1 MDCGEHLAMSETC
14 TLAVKSAVATVTL
27 ARPGVHNAF
36 DETLIA
42 RLAAIF
48 AALDADPAVR
58 AVILAGEG
66 RSFCAGADLEWMRR
80 MADFGD
86 AENVGDAR
94 ALAAMLHALY
104 RLSKPTIA
112 RVHGAAFGGGVG
124 LIAACDI
131 AIGVETAQFAFSEAR
146 LGLIPA
152 TIAPYVIEAIGARAA
167 RRYFV
172 TAERFAAADAVRI
185 GLLHEVV
192 AASCLDAR
200 IAEVVA
206 FVMEAGPAA
215 QRESKKLIRDVAGR
229 PIDAEVI
236 TTTARRI
243 ADVRASPEGREG
255 IAAFLAR
262 RKPGWAGNPE

>member
-1 MDCGEHLAMSETC
+1 MSETC
-14 TLAVKSAVATVTL
+14 TLAVKNAVATVTL
-27 ARPGVHNAF
+27 ARPDVHNAF

-42 RLAAIF
+42 RLSAIL

-86 AENVGDAR
+86 AENVDDAR

-131 AIGVETAQFAFSEAR
+131 AIGVETAQFALSEAR

-172 TAERFAAADAVRI
+172 TAERFAAVDAVRI
-185 GLLHEVV
+185 GLLHEAV

-206 FVMEAGPAA
+206 LVMVAGPAA

-236 TTTARRI
+236 ATTACRI

-255 IAAFLAR
+255 VAAFLAR